1 MFKRFA
7 ALCVGAALLTTTPTF
22 ADACARSV
30 SKKAAS
36 TIVPSSS
43 INQSLL
49 DSAIRDEVN
58 FHRCRAGLGKVG
70 DVGTGLS
77 NQAKKHSQW
86 MAKTQQL
93 THRSTVAGASTL
105 RDRFKRAG
113 VKFRT
118 GSENI
123 GMVHRYQ
130 IDNRRFKILD
140 SGSCKFATYEGK
152 SLPAHSYA
160 TLARHVVSLWMD
172 SPGHRKNILDKKVSK
187 VETAVAFDPNA
198 KYCGRFWLTQNFIG

>member
-1 MFKRFA
+1 MFIRFA
-7 ALCVGAALLTTTPTF
+7 ALCVGTALLTSLPTF
-22 ADACARSV
+22 ADACSRSV
-30 SKKAAS
+30 SKQAAS
-36 TIVPSSS
+36 TVVPSKS
-43 INQSLL
+43 IDQSLL
-49 DSAIRDEVN
+49 DSAIRVEVN

-70 DVGTGLS
+70 DVGTNLS
-77 NQAKKHSQW
+77 NQAQKHSQW

-93 THRSTVAGASTL
+93 THRSTVAGAATL

-113 VKFRT
+113 VQFRT

-140 SGSCKFATYEGK
+140 SGNCKFATYEGK
-152 SLPAHSYA
+152 PLPAHSYA
-160 TLARHVVSLWMD
+160 SLARHAVSLWMN
-172 SPGHRKNILDKKVSK
+172 SPGHRRNILDKSVRK

-198 KYCGRFWLTQNFIG
+198 QYCGRFWLTQNFVG

>member
-1 MFKRFA
+1 MLKRFA

-36 TIVPSSS
+36 TIVPSEG

-113 VKFRT
+113 VKSHLYT
-118 GSENI
+118 N
-123 GMVHRYQ
+123 
-130 IDNRRFKILD
+130 N
-140 SGSCKFATYEGK
+140 
-152 SLPAHSYA
+152 
-160 TLARHVVSLWMD
+160 
-172 SPGHRKNILDKKVSK
+172 
-187 VETAVAFDPNA
+187 
-198 KYCGRFWLTQNFIG
+198 